1 MNANVIRIVCAA
13 SAIAFAITVPDIAS
27 AKSKSK
33 AVAVTKAVSAGTAPP
48 PAFGYYL
55 GDYPIALDYAQ
66 AQALSLRKPYYRHFL
81 YDYCDYRNCTLRWD
95 GTAWVPSWYGPI
107 N

>member
-1 MNANVIRIVCAA
+1 MNASVRKASIAATIALAIV
-13 SAIAFAITVPDIAS
+13 SALSPDIAS
-27 AKSKSK
+27 ARAAKSK
-33 AVAVTKAVSAGTAPP
+33 AAAAAATAPA

-55 GDYPIALDYAQ
+55 GEYPIVLDYAQ
-66 AQALSLRKPYYRHFL
+66 AQALSLRKPYYHHFL
-81 YDYCDYRNCTLRWD
+81 YDYCDYRNCWLRWD